1 MKPPDPRGVGVAL
14 LMWGVFTLCMWIATF
29 RTNFTLWTIFL
40 LLWFTFFLLAG
51 GDLGMGASWHKLGG
65 WFGLATGL
73 DALYLSFAEVTNA
86 TFGRK
91 AIGVGGP
98 ILKS

>member
-1 MKPPDPRGVGVAL
+1 MV
-14 LMWGVFTLCMWIATF
+14 
-29 RTNFTLWTIFL
+29 WT
-40 LLWFTFFLLAG
+40 G
-51 GDLGMGASWHKLGG
+51 Y
-65 WFGLATGL
+65 GL

-91 AIGVGGP
+91 VIMVGGP

>member
-1 MKPPDPRGVGVAL
+1 L
-14 LMWGVFTLCMWIATF
+14 L
-29 RTNFTLWTIFL
+29 
-40 LLWFTFFLLAG
+40 
-51 GDLGMGASWHKLGG
+51 
-65 WFGLATGL
+65 GLATGL

-91 AIGVGGP
+91 VIAVGGP